1 MKPLKGTP
9 RMLKPLSIRA
19 FYVLCFAFC
28 VFLCG
33 CSSEAISKDR
43 TTTFLTSDDMQAM
56 TDKMA
61 ASITSDPAIQQA
73 AAKGPLIIVIKPVEN
88 QTNEIIR
95 DNRKELFVHRLQ
107 GLLTAQPALREKFA
121 WVVNRSDYQKL
132 QAEEIPDVGP
142 SEDRIQ
148 PEYALWATFLA
159 DTRATAKGRSDIY
172 LCQYKLTNL
181 QTGLQLWTGQ
191 YETSKQIKKGML
203 D

>member
-1 MKPLKGTP
+1 MQKRTA
-9 RMLKPLSIRA
+9 IRA
-19 FYVLCFAFC
+19 FCVLCFALC
-28 VFLCG
+28 VFHAG
-33 CSSEAISKDR
+33 CSSEAVSKDAK
-43 TTTFLTSDDMQAM
+43 TTFLNADDMKAM

-61 ASITSDPAIQQA
+61 ASIMGDPYILQEMQ
-73 AAKGPLIIVIKPVEN
+73 KGPMKIVIKPVEN

-95 DNRKELFVHRLQ
+95 DNRRELFVHRLQ
-107 GLLTAQPALREKFA
+107 GLLATQPSLRDKFV
-121 WVVNRSDYQKL
+121 WVVNRSDYEKL
-132 QAEEIPDVGP
+132 RAEEIPDVGP

-181 QTGLQLWTGQ
+181 QTGAELWTGQ
-191 YETSKQIKKGML
+191 YETQKAIKAGLL

>member
-1 MKPLKGTP
+1 MQT
-9 RMLKPLSIRA
+9 PLSIRA
-19 FYVLCFAFC
+19 FCVLCFAFC
-28 VFLCG
+28 VFFAG
-33 CSSEAISKDR
+33 CSSEAISKNR
-43 TTTFLTSDDMQAM
+43 TTTFLNSDDMQAM
-56 TDKMA
+56 TNKMA
-61 ASITSDPAIQQA
+61 AAIMSDPYIQQEMQ
-73 AAKGPLIIVIKPVEN
+73 KGPLKIVIKPVEN

-107 GLLTAQPALREKFA
+107 GLLAAQPALHDKFT
-121 WVVNRSDYQKL
+121 WLVNKSDYEKL
-132 QAEEIPDVGP
+132 KAEEIPDVGP

-159 DTRATAKGRSDIY
+159 DTRATSKSRSDIY

-181 QTGLQLWTGQ
+181 RTGAELWTGQ

>member
-1 MKPLKGTP
+1 MLSPL
-9 RMLKPLSIRA
+9 PLRA
-19 FYVLCFAFC
+19 FCVLCFAFC

-43 TTTFLTSDDMQAM
+43 KTTFLTSDDMQAM

-61 ASITSDPAIQQA
+61 SSIMADPYIQQET
-73 AAKGPLIIVIKPVEN
+73 AKGPMKIVIKPVEN

-107 GLLTAQPALREKFA
+107 GLLATQPALRDKFT
-121 WVVNRSDYQKL
+121 WVVNRSDYEKL
-132 QAEEIPDVGP
+132 RAEEIPDVGP

-159 DTRATAKGRSDIY
+159 DTQATSKGRSDIY

-181 QTGLQLWTGQ
+181 QTGVQLWTGQ